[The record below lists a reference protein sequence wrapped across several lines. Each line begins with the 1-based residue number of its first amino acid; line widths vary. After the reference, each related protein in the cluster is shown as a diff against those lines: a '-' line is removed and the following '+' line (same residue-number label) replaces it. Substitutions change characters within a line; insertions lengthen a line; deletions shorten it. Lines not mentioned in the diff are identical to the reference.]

1 MTSAKSDHQGIMSAV
16 DPPEHRFG
24 PLTQFLARG
33 LQAAR
38 SRVADFIL
46 PPVCLKCH
54 KPLGGHDALC
64 ARCWRGIAFIR
75 APLCDRLGIPLPYD
89 TGVATV
95 SAAALADPPAY
106 DRARAAA
113 HFDGVVRDLVHNLK
127 YADRHDGR
135 RLLGRWLSTA
145 GEEFLPDADLIVP
158 VPLHRWRLFTRRFNQ
173 AALLA
178 QELSRLRGVPWDPAA
193 LVRVKRTPQQVGLTR
208 DQRQRNMAAAFKVP
222 EARRARIE
230 GRNIVLV
237 DDVVTTG
244 ATANACAR
252 ILKAAGAARVDVLAV
267 AIVTGDRI

>member
-1 MTSAKSDHQGIMSAV
+1 MSVSTTPGRLAGAVRRLAATGSA
-16 DPPEHRFG
+16 
-24 PLTQFLARG
+24 
-33 LQAAR
+33 AAR

-89 TGVATV
+89 TGVTTV
-95 SAAALADPPAY
+95 SAAALANPPAY

-113 HFDGVVRDLVHNLK
+113 HFDGVVRDLVHSLK

-145 GEEFLPDADLIVP
+145 GAEFLPDADLIIP

-178 QELSRLRGVPWDPAA
+178 QELSRLRGVPWDATA

-208 DQRQRNMAAAFKVP
+208 DQRQYNMAAAFKVP
-222 EARRARIE
+222 EAGRARIE
-230 GRNIVLV
+230 DRKIVLV
-237 DDVVTTG
+237 DDVITTG

-252 ILKAAGAARVDVLAV
+252 VLKAAGAARVDVLAV